1 MIFLSHKQIFGIL
14 AFLLLSPLSKSNVS
28 YFIEGK
34 NDFVLDSLTK
44 VASESKEEKDRIDAN
59 NYLGSY
65 YESISNY
72 DLALKHLYTSEKL
85 NSGKYPE
92 KSIYCF
98 NYIGYVF
105 WHKSEYKKALYYH
118 KKALKI
124 ANKNAVESDQL
135 AFTYMM
141 LGSDYYDLGDYKNT
155 SKYFFQSLKLYET
168 LNDKVGS
175 LMINNRLS
183 KLYLKLKDYN
193 RSKIHAEKA
202 QNINLSVNYIRE
214 KAISYNC
221 LGNVYI
227 ELNETGNALYYFK
240 KTLFYFEK
248 SGDIIG
254 QAIACINLGDSYFQH
269 YKKHKGE
276 YNLNESLNYYQ
287 KSFKLNSKVANKFG
301 MIYGLTGIAEI
312 EAQRNQLE
320 HALQN
325 YLKALSIAES
335 INAKF
340 EQATIY
346 YKIHLIYDKEGKQN
360 ESLKYLKKFVDLKS
374 IMEKDEQTKALIR
387 QEGKYEL
394 SKKIDEK
401 NAELSR
407 NRMIEKEKSR
417 NKNNII
423 ISIIIIMLVLAYTVY
438 NSIKKLR
445 TIQVQNKLIRSINT
459 KLKVQTT
466 EITDS
471 ITYAR
476 RIQEA
481 ILPSE
486 NFLKNQLVENFILYQ
501 PKDIIAGDFYWMEI
515 IDGKIFVA
523 VADCTGHGV
532 PGAIVSVICSNALN
546 RSVLEFKINDP
557 GEILNKTRELV
568 LDAFS
573 KSDQNVSDGMDISLI
588 CINPET
594 SHLLWSGANIPLW
607 YIKNKELL
615 ELTPNKQ
622 PIGNFENSTSFL
634 THSLVLDK
642 GDVLYLFSDGYADQ
656 FGGEKGK
663 KFKSRPLKNLLIE
676 NAHLSMADQ
685 KIILEKTL
693 HDWKGNLEQ
702 VDDICFMGLKI

>member
-14 AFLLLSPLSKSNVS
+14 VFLLLSPFSKSNTS

-34 NDFVLDSLTK
+34 NNFVLDSLTK
-44 VASESKEEKDRIDAN
+44 VASQSKDETKRIDAN
-59 NYLGSY
+59 NHLGSY

-85 NSGKYPE
+85 NSGQYPE
-92 KSIYCF
+92 KSIYCY
-98 NYIGYVF
+98 NYLGYIF
-105 WHKSEYKKALYYH
+105 WHKSDYKKALYYH
-118 KKALKI
+118 RKALSI
-124 ANKNAVESDQL
+124 AQEKNIKDNQNAY
-135 AFTYMM
+135 TYLM
-141 LGSDYYDLGDYKNT
+141 LGSDYYDLGDYKKT
-155 SKYFFQSLKLYET
+155 SKYYFQSLKLYEK
-168 LNDKVGS
+168 LNDKVGRI
-175 LMINNRLS
+175 MINNRLS
-183 KLYLKLKDYN
+183 KLYLKLKDYK
-193 RSKIHAEKA
+193 RSKLHALKA
-202 QNINLSVNYIRE
+202 QEINLSINYVRE

-240 KTLFYFEK
+240 KTLLYFEK

-254 QAIACINLGDSYFQH
+254 QAIACINLGDTHFQH

-276 YNLNESLNYYQ
+276 FNLDEAFNYYQ
-287 KSFKLNSKVANKFG
+287 KSYRLNSIVTNKFG
-301 MIYGLTGIAEI
+301 MIYGLMGIAEI
-312 EAQRNQLE
+312 EAERKQQEN
-320 HALQN
+320 ALQN
-325 YLKALSIAES
+325 YLNALALSES
-335 INAKF
+335 INAKY
-340 EQATIY
+340 EQTTIY
-346 YKIHLIYDKEGKQN
+346 YKIHLLYDQIGQVNK
-360 ESLKYLKKFVDLKS
+360 SHSYLKKFVDLKS
-374 IMEKDEQTKALIR
+374 MMENDEQTKALIR
-387 QEGKYEL
+387 QESKYEL

-407 NRMIEKEKSR
+407 NRMIEKERSR
-417 NKNNII
+417 SKNNII
-423 ISIIIIMLVLAYTVY
+423 VSIVIIMLVLAYTVY

-445 TIQVQNKLIRSINT
+445 TIQLQNNLISSINT

-476 RIQEA
+476 RIQDA

-515 IDGKIFVA
+515 IDEKIFVA

-546 RSVLEFKINDP
+546 RSVLEFKISDP

-573 KSDQNVSDGMDISLI
+573 KSDQNVTDGMDISLI
-588 CINPET
+588 CLNPET
-594 SHLLWSGANIPLW
+594 RHLLWAGANIPLW
-607 YIKNKELL
+607 YINNKELH
-615 ELTPNKQ
+615 ELTPTKQ
-622 PIGNFENSTSFL
+622 PIGNFENPTSFL

-663 KFKSRPLKNLLIE
+663 KFKSRPLKNLLLE
-676 NAHLSMADQ
+676 NAYLSMEEQ
-685 KIILEKTL
+685 KRVLEKTL
-693 HDWKGNLEQ
+693 HEWKGNLEQ
-702 VDDICFMGLKI
+702 VDDICFMGLRI